1 MVNLLEQAGFL
12 ILESLVGFLTTLLL
26 LRFYMQL
33 FRVPFSNQIGG
44 FVLQLTNWLVL
55 PLRRVIP
62 SAAGLD
68 LASLLPAFLLQAVL
82 MIALI
87 SARAGLAVVTPDIA
101 LLIVSRAV
109 IAILRISV
117 YLLMGVLIL
126 QAILS
131 WVAPYSP
138 LSRPLTQMTYPLL
151 QPIRRFIPPL
161 SGIDLSPLIAILLAQ
176 VVLIFLQ

>member
-1 MVNLLEQAGFL
+1 MLNLLEQAGFL

-26 LRFYMQL
+26 FRFYMQL
-33 FRVPFSNQIGG
+33 FRVSFGNQIGG
-44 FVLQLTNWLVL
+44 FVLHLTNWLVL
-55 PLRRVIP
+55 PLRRIIP

-87 SARAGLAVVTPDIA
+87 SVRAGVSILTPDIA
-101 LLIVSRAV
+101 LLIVFRAF

-131 WVAPYSP
+131 WVNPYSP
-138 LSRPLTQMTYPLL
+138 LSRPLTQMTHPFL
-151 QPIRRFIPPL
+151 QPIRRIIPPL
-161 SGIDLSPLIAILLAQ
+161 SGIDLSPLVAILLAQ
-176 VVLIFLQ
+176 VVLVFLQ